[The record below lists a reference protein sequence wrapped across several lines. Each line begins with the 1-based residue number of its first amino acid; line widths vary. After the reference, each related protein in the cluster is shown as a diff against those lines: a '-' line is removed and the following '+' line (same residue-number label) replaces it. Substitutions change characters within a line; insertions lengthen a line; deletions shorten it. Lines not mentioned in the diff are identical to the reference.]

1 MNQPNQP
8 NQRKT
13 IESKCLHTPSEI
25 LTVRYK
31 SDNIC
36 HRCRVSA
43 NDLVINS
50 YYSVEVDDIYHVF
63 LLEYCPACLG
73 ISIAEYYT
81 RKANRILDV
90 TGKTPMRFPVARAHT
105 EFNAHISALSPSFVE
120 FYHQSETAQQQGCA
134 DICGMGYRKALEF
147 LVKDYLIHEAPD
159 EQSKIKELSL
169 SNAIQCI
176 NDPRVKTLAKAA
188 SWLGNDECH
197 YVRKHTSHDVED
209 MKRFI
214 LVLTNFLVS
223 ELTFEE
229 AKKFTTP
236 ERM

>member
-1 MNQPNQP
+1 MNQP

-13 IESKCLHTPSEI
+13 IESKCLHTPAEI
-25 LTVRYK
+25 LTVRYN

-36 HRCRVSA
+36 HRCRISA
-43 NDLVINS
+43 SNLVIDS
-50 YYSVEVDDIYHVF
+50 YYSVDADDIYHVF

-73 ISIAEYYT
+73 ISIAEYHT
-81 RKANRILDV
+81 RKAYRMLDV
-90 TGKTPMRFPVARAHT
+90 TDKIPMHFPAAVIYT
-105 EFNAHISALSPSFVE
+105 EFDPHIAALSPSFVE
-120 FYHQSETAQQQGCA
+120 LYHQSETAEQRKCT

-147 LVKDYLIHEAPD
+147 LVKDFLVHKSPHT
-159 EQSKIKELSL
+159 QSETEKKPLGT
-169 SNAIQCI
+169 AIQSI
-176 NDPRVKTLAKAA
+176 EDERIQSLAKAA

-214 LVLTNFLVS
+214 LVLVNFLVS

-236 ERM
+236 ERT

>member
-1 MNQPNQP
+1 MKQIKAAQAVRLPDRTNP
-8 NQRKT
+8 
-13 IESKCLHTPSEI
+13 

-36 HRCRVSA
+36 HRCRISA
-43 NDLVINS
+43 NDLVIDS
-50 YYSVEVDDIYHVF
+50 YYSVDADDIYHVF

-81 RKANRILDV
+81 RKAYRVLDV
-90 TGKTPMRFPVARAHT
+90 TDKIPIHFPTAVIYT
-105 EFNAHISALSPSFVE
+105 KFDPHIAALSPSFVE
-120 FYHQSETAQQQGCA
+120 LYHQSEAAEQRKCT

-147 LVKDYLIHEAPD
+147 LVKDYLVHKSPD
-159 EQSKIKELSL
+159 KRPETEKSL
-169 SNAIQCI
+169 LGAAIQSI
-176 NDPRVKTLAKAA
+176 ENEHIKSLAKAA

-209 MKRFI
+209 MKHFI
-214 LVLTNFLVS
+214 LVLANFLVS

-229 AKKFTTP
+229 AKAFTNP
-236 ERM
+236 ADN